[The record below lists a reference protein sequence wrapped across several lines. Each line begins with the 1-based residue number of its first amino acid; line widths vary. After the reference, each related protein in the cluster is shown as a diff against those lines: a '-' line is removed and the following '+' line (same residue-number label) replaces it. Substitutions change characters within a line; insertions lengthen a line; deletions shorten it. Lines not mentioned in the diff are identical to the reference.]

1 MKATVFIDGG
11 YLRALGQKA
20 GYRYTPDLIET
31 VAVGC
36 VSGEETLLRVLYYD
50 CAPYTGDPPL
60 PVSGAPANFRGSD
73 AWLRELAAK
82 PLFAVRLGTLKFR
95 GFIAKRTPIN
105 PNELSDGDFKPRFEQ
120 KGVDM
125 RLGLDIATH
134 AMNGSVDRIIL
145 VTGDT
150 DCLPAMKFA
159 RTAGCRWCWWSSP
172 GNVLHGNSIGT
183 ATLPARW
190 CGLTCGRTRFF
201 RWVHVQSRSAA
212 FRGLPSVD
220 GESVGPAHV
229 EDASREPAAIP
240 THQRSVRD
248 SLHPARV
255 PRALAPPRPRRR
267 LLRVDRPP
275 AVQPASRGESG
286 WPTTRPWRSPDCGSA
301 GRCAS
306 APFSLAL
313 AESRA
318 GRIPRGV

>member
-1 MKATVFIDGG
+1 MKTTVFIDGG

-159 RTAGCRWCWWSSP
+159 RSAGLQV
-172 GNVLHGNSIGT
+172 VLVE
-183 ATLPARW
+183 LPRERLARELYW
-190 CGLTCGRTRFF
+190 HCDL
-201 RWVHVQSRSAA
+201 
-212 FRGLPSVD
+212 
-220 GESVGPAHV
+220 
-229 EDASREPAAIP
+229 
-240 THQRSVRD
+240 
-248 SLHPARV
+248 
-255 PRALAPPRPRRR
+255 
-267 LLRVDRPP
+267 
-275 AVQPASRGESG
+275 
-286 WPTTRPWRSPDCGSA
+286 TRPVVWPDLRQDEILSLGPRS
-301 GRCAS
+301 
-306 APFSLAL
+306 
-313 AESRA
+313 E
-318 GRIPRGV
+318 